1 VATPAAATRRAKDDL
16 VSYKGATFRP
26 SNILGPHDCGKW
38 LGSIREPTMGTDS
51 MLEASPDALQPR
63 RGKLPPSPRFN
74 LGELVYHDS
83 LAQG

>member
-16 VSYKGATFRP
+16 VSYKVAAFRP

-51 MLEASPDALQPR
+51 ML
-63 RGKLPPSPRFN
+63 
-74 LGELVYHDS
+74 
-83 LAQG
+83 